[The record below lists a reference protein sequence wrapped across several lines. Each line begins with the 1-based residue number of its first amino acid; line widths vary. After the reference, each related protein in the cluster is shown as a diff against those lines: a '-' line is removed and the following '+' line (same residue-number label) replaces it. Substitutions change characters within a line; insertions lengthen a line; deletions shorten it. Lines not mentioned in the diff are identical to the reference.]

1 MGFLFSNITLQK
13 VVKMLNKAVDT
24 LFCVS
29 IYVQKILS
37 THGMILEQTHNY
49 FFAPFCSFFS
59 VKPRKGSAGHKHRP
73 EAGTHGK
80 CRLCSVHQSS
90 PVCGSDG
97 HTYSSKARARVVFNL
112 SHSTRFSHS
121 LSQHVIFSAF
131 PISLHNSVCFH
142 PWKGGYISP
151 RNTTAA
157 VEPLSCIIYGLN
169 I

>member
-1 MGFLFSNITLQK
+1 MGFLFSDITLRK
-13 VVKMLNKAVDT
+13 GVKMLNEAVDT

-37 THGMILEQTHNY
+37 TYGMISEQTRNY
-49 FFAPFCSFFS
+49 FFCSFLLFFS

-97 HTYSSKARARVVFNL
+97 HTYSSKARALVVFNL
-112 SHSTRFSHS
+112 SHSTHFSHS
-121 LSQHVIFSAF
+121 LPKLVIFSTF
-131 PISLHNSVCFH
+131 STSLHNSVCCTSLRE
-142 PWKGGYISP
+142 IQQQP
-151 RNTTAA
+151 R
-157 VEPLSCIIYGLN
+157 SC
-169 I
+169 